1 MGTLK
6 LWGREGFANIQV
18 PVKIR
23 AGAQVFSLL
32 TVLRKLEGRKK
43 FHFSLLLWFTFKI
56 GFSTWENNELREGR
70 KPALKSYHG
79 YIKRSL
85 NSTNKRYQNQDS
97 QFTDDAIGNQKSC
110 VTSPR
115 PHECAA
121 KLDEHPGFWLL
132 PARSPRL
139 LAVTQA
145 VTTTDWRF

>member
-56 GFSTWENNELREGR
+56 GFSTWENNELRGGQEASSEIIPWVHQ
-70 KPALKSYHG
+70 K
-79 YIKRSL
+79 IT
-85 NSTNKRYQNQDS
+85 NSTNRRYRNQDS
-97 QFTDDAIGNQKSC
+97 QFTDDAAGNQKTC
-110 VTSPR
+110 GTSPR
-115 PHECAA
+115 PHEHAA
-121 KLDEHPGFWLL
+121 KLEEHPGFWLL
-132 PARSPRL
+132 PARCPRL
-139 LAVTQA
+139 LAATQA
-145 VTTTDWRF
+145 VTTTDWRC

>member
-6 LWGREGFANIQV
+6 LWEREGFASIQV

-43 FHFSLLLWFTFKI
+43 FHFPLLLWFTFKI
-56 GFSTWENNELREGR
+56 RFSTWENNELREGR
-70 KPALKSYHG
+70 EPALKSHHG

-85 NSTNKRYQNQDS
+85 NCTNKRYQNHDS
-97 QFTDDAIGNQKSC
+97 IHRWCRWKAGKLCDQPKAT
-110 VTSPR
+110 R
-115 PHECAA
+115 MRA
-121 KLDEHPGFWLL
+121 KLGEHPGFWLL

-139 LAVTQA
+139 LAVAQA